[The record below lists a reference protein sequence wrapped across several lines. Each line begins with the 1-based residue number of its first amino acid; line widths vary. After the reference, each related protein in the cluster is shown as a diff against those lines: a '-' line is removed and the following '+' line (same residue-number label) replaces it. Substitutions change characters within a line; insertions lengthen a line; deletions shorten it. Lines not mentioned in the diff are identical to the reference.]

1 MRMKFVKLCGDEYWY
16 LWEEFDM
23 KLRNFKGGWR
33 TIDENSD
40 EWMLSTII
48 EADSWYDLY
57 KKTGFCPMLV
67 PNWTHDVWMDT
78 LGNTYEGDGHE
89 WCAEKIGEILFG
101 VPDTS
106 GDDLIQLYG
115 WIKLTTGPMLKYYF
129 DEGMYDHLS
138 MEQVPAL
145 REWARLN
152 RVHLFDGEEWH

>member
-1 MRMKFVKLCGDEYWY
+1 MKFVRLYGDEYWY

-33 TIDENSD
+33 PINENSD
-40 EWMLSTII
+40 GWMLSTII
-48 EADSWYDLY
+48 EAESWHGLY
-57 KKTGFCPMLV
+57 KKTGFCPMFV

-152 RVHLFDGEEWH
+152 RVHLFDEEEWY

>member
-1 MRMKFVKLCGDEYWY
+1 
-16 LWEEFDM
+16 
-23 KLRNFKGGWR
+23 
-33 TIDENSD
+33 
-40 EWMLSTII
+40 
-48 EADSWYDLY
+48 
-57 KKTGFCPMLV
+57 MLV

-106 GDDLIQLYG
+106 GDDLIQLFG
-115 WIKLTTGPMLKYYF
+115 WIKLTTGPMLKYYLE
-129 DEGMYDHLS
+129 DGMYDHLS

-152 RVHLFDGEEWH
+152 RVYLFDEEEWH

>member
-1 MRMKFVKLCGDEYWY
+1 MKFVRLYGDEYWY

-40 EWMLSTII
+40 EWMLSIII
-48 EADSWYDLY
+48 EADSWHDLY

-106 GDDLIQLYG
+106 GDDLIQLFG

>member
-1 MRMKFVKLCGDEYWY
+1 MKFVKLSGQSYWY
-16 LWEEFDM
+16 EWKEFNM

-33 TIDENSD
+33 DIDENSD
-40 EWMLSTII
+40 EWMYSTII
-48 EADSWYDLY
+48 EADSWHELY

-78 LGNTYEGDGHE
+78 EGNTYEGDGHE

-129 DEGMYDHLS
+129 NDGMYDHLS
-138 MEQVPAL
+138 IEQVPAL
-145 REWARLN
+145 RAWARLN
-152 RVHLFDGEEWH
+152 RVHLFDEEEWH